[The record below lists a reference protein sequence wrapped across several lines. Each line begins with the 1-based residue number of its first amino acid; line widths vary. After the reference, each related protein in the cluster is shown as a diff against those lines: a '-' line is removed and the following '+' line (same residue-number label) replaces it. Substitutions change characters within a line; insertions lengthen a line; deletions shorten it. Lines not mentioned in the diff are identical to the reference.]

1 MPHDVEDRVGIDQ
14 LQGRHNVSQN
24 AVTKINSNVS
34 THVPIIPEEYSTRKS
49 NSNTDGFK
57 GFIKSFESS

>member
-1 MPHDVEDRVGIDQ
+1 MPHDVEERVGIEQ

-24 AVTKINSNVS
+24 AVTKNNSNVS
-34 THVPIIPEEYSTRKS
+34 THVPIIPEEYGTRKS
-49 NSNTDGFK
+49 NSNMDGFK